1 MNNRLYVGNLN
12 FETTEEDLEKHFS
25 QAGELE
31 SAEIIKDSDSGESRG
46 FGFVEMKTEEAAK
59 KAMEMFHEKDFQ
71 GRELTVEEAKPK
83 KDDSETETISS
94 SDTDYVEPDL
104 DEDGMPYMR

>member
-25 QAGELE
+25 QAGEVK
-31 SAEIIKDSDSGESRG
+31 SAEIIKDADSGKSRG
-46 FGFVEMKTEEAAK
+46 FGFVEMKTEEEAK
-59 KAMEMFHEKDFQ
+59 KAMEMFHEKDLQ

-83 KDDSETETISS
+83 KDTDETESAPSS
-94 SDTDYVEPDL
+94 SDEYVEPDL
-104 DEDGMPYMR
+104 DEEGMPYMR